1 MWKKIHPDSA
11 ILNSPNP
18 SINAC
23 SGNHRPTLPAADPT
37 TLIVWR
43 KSLLFNCDGF
53 TVFDSTGNLVY
64 RVDNYPK
71 CKNQGEIVLMDA
83 AGKPLLTIRRKV
95 EILSES
101 LLDVQTKLILGQY
114 WGIYAGETRSAPRF
128 SARKQMSF
136 FRSRTLARLTTSSV
150 AVAVGEGYEVEGCY
164 KQRRCAVFDERRREM
179 AEIRQKE
186 AVGGAA
192 FGLDVFRLVVQPS
205 FDAAVAMAVVVLLEG
220 MIGSKSSPIK
230 G

>member
-23 SGNHRPTLPAADPT
+23 SGNPRPTLPAEDPT

-53 TVFDSTGNLVY
+53 TVFDSKGNLVY

-83 AGKPLLTIRRKV
+83 AGKPLLTIRRK
-95 EILSES
+95 
-101 LLDVQTKLILGQY
+101 TKLILGQY

-128 SARKQMSF
+128 SVRKQMGF

-164 KQRRCAVFDERRREM
+164 RQRRCAVFDERRREM

-220 MIGSKSSPIK
+220 MIGSKSSPIQ